1 MLVATSFQ
9 LSGLIGALETIA
21 FVLCGALITLQITRL
36 RSRTSG
42 LVIPI
47 SLGMIPV
54 ILGL

>member
-1 MLVATSFQ
+1 
-9 LSGLIGALETIA
+9 LSGLAGAIETIA
-21 FVLCGALITLQITRL
+21 FVLCGALITLQITRV
-36 RSRTSG
+36 RSKTPG